1 MFMALKSSFPMLLS
15 QHPISSNL
23 PPPTSQ
29 PFFQFSPPFLYL
41 FLILKILGT
50 PCKAQFILLFLHVV
64 NCKCYQYCN
73 DTRNYS
79 SMLTLS
85 LYFRTA
91 FGRAYWMSQRHS
103 NSMCPNQA
111 TIFPLKPT
119 LHLIPLEHEWQQY
132 LSNTL
137 DVCFHLLNSSS
148 KLSQMCLHLSIS
160 IYTRLAQVTI
170 IFIMKLLINPSWR
183 HLSFSNLFTL
193 Q

>member
-1 MFMALKSSFPMLLS
+1 
-15 QHPISSNL
+15 
-23 PPPTSQ
+23 
-29 PFFQFSPPFLYL
+29 
-41 FLILKILGT
+41 
-50 PCKAQFILLFLHVV
+50 
-64 NCKCYQYCN
+64 
-73 DTRNYS
+73 
-79 SMLTLS
+79 MLTLS

-193 Q
+193 QWNSPPLPFLIYKFLKDIVLYKAISSFTLLLG